1 VQPFPYRFGAPVEPP
16 WFCDREAELGVL
28 TARMRGAIHVF
39 VLSPRRYGK
48 TSLIRRAMDMV
59 EADGAR
65 CAYANLLFATSETEL
80 AATILQAVAHDLL
93 GRAGRA
99 RQSLETILRQLRIT
113 PKVSVGA
120 DGSVSLGLDASTV
133 ASPWLDVV
141 HDAVGLLQRSAKKHP
156 AVLVLDEFQVVA
168 TIGHKGVG
176 GAFKALADEVTNMS
190 IVFSGSHLAV
200 MEKLTKGAGAPL
212 HGMGERLVLDVVPEE
227 PMVAYLQRRARAA
240 GKRLDKATGRLVYR
254 SADAVPNYVQQLAL
268 AAFDAAGSSPVI
280 TEDHVTEGFDT
291 VVEREASTFAQQ
303 FEDLGRAPAQQR
315 IIRALARQPTSS
327 VYAKAFLDAVGVA
340 NANAVTTALRV
351 LDGKELVSRK
361 GRVWDIADPFLRRW
375 LAQ

>member
-1 VQPFPYRFGAPVEPP
+1 MQSSPYRFGAPVEPP
-16 WFCDREAELGVL
+16 WFCDREAELDVL
-28 TARMRGAIHVF
+28 TARMRSGIHVF

-48 TSLIRRAMDMV
+48 TSLIRRAMDVV

-80 AATILQAVAHDLL
+80 ATTILQAVVQDLL

-120 DGSVSLGLDASTV
+120 DGSVSLGLDASAV
-133 ASPWLDVV
+133 ASSWLDVV

-168 TIGHKGVG
+168 TIGREGVG
-176 GAFKALADEVTNMS
+176 GAFKALADEVTNMG

-200 MEKLTKGAGAPL
+200 MEKLANGAGAPL

-227 PMVAYLQRRARAA
+227 PMVAYLQRRARVT

-268 AAFDAAGSSPVI
+268 AAFEAAGSSSVI
-280 TEDHVTEGFDT
+280 TERHVTEGFDT

-303 FEDLGRAPAQQR
+303 FEDLGGAPVQQR
-315 IIRALARQPTSS
+315 VLKELARQPTSS

-351 LDGKELVSRK
+351 LDGKELVARK

>member
-1 VQPFPYRFGAPVEPP
+1 MQSSPYRFGAPVEPP
-16 WFCDREAELGVL
+16 WFCDREAELDVL
-28 TARMRGAIHVF
+28 TARMRSGIHLF

-48 TSLIRRAMDMV
+48 TSLIRRAMDVV

-80 AATILQAVAHDLL
+80 ATTILQAVVHDLL

-113 PKVSVGA
+113 SKVSVGA
-120 DGSVSLGLDASTV
+120 DGSVSLGLDASAV
-133 ASPWLDVV
+133 ASSWLDVV

-168 TIGHKGVG
+168 TIGRKGVG
-176 GAFKALADEVTNMS
+176 GAFKALADEVTNMG

-200 MEKLTKGAGAPL
+200 MEKLAKGAGAPL

-227 PMVAYLQRRARAA
+227 PMVAYLQRRARVT

-268 AAFDAAGSSPVI
+268 AAFEAAGSSSVI
-280 TEDHVTEGFDT
+280 TERHVTEGFDT

-303 FEDLGRAPAQQR
+303 FEDLGGAPVQQR
-315 IIRALARQPTSS
+315 VLKELARQPTSS

-351 LDGKELVSRK
+351 LDGKELVARK

>member
-1 VQPFPYRFGAPVEPP
+1 MQSSPYRFGAPVEPP
-16 WFCDREAELGVL
+16 WFCDREAELDVL

-48 TSLIRRAMDMV
+48 TSLIRRAMDVV

-80 AATILQAVAHDLL
+80 ATTILQAVVHDLL

-120 DGSVSLGLDASTV
+120 DGSVSLGLDAGTV
-133 ASPWLDVV
+133 ASSWLDVV

-168 TIGHKGVG
+168 TIGRKGVG
-176 GAFKALADEVTNMS
+176 GAFKALADEVTNVG
-190 IVFSGSHLAV
+190 IVLSGSHLAV

-227 PMVAYLQRRARAA
+227 PMVAYLQRRARVA

-268 AAFDAAGSSPVI
+268 AAFEAAGSSSVI
-280 TEDHVTEGFDT
+280 TERHVTEGFDT

-303 FEDLGRAPAQQR
+303 FEDLGGAPVQQR
-315 IIRALARQPTSS
+315 VLKELARQPTSS

-351 LDGKELVSRK
+351 LDGKGLVARK

>member
-1 VQPFPYRFGAPVEPP
+1 MQSSPYRFGAPVEPP
-16 WFCDREAELGVL
+16 WFCDREAELDVL
-28 TARMRGAIHVF
+28 TARMRSGIHVF

-48 TSLIRRAMDMV
+48 TSLIRRAMDVV

-80 AATILQAVAHDLL
+80 ATTILQAVVQDLL

-113 PKVSVGA
+113 SKVSVGA
-120 DGSVSLGLDASTV
+120 DGSVSLGLDASAV
-133 ASPWLDVV
+133 ASSWLDVV

-168 TIGHKGVG
+168 TIGRKGVG
-176 GAFKALADEVTNMS
+176 GAFKALADEVTNMG

-200 MEKLTKGAGAPL
+200 MEKLAKGAGAPL

-227 PMVAYLQRRARAA
+227 PMVAYLQRRARVA

-268 AAFDAAGSSPVI
+268 AAFEAAGSSSVI
-280 TEDHVTEGFDT
+280 TERHVTEGFDT

-303 FEDLGRAPAQQR
+303 FEDLGGAPVQQR
-315 IIRALARQPTSS
+315 VLKELARQPTSS

-351 LDGKELVSRK
+351 LDGKGLVARK

>member
-1 VQPFPYRFGAPVEPP
+1 MAQVLDREKLDDILDALHPASESRHDAQVTRADTARKRLADCDRRLARYRAALVNSLGTSQPGHVRSAPYRFGVPIEPP
-16 WFCDREAELGVL
+16 WFCDREAELDVL
-28 TARMRGAIHVF
+28 TARMRSGIHVF

-48 TSLIRRAMDMV
+48 TSLIRRAMDVV

-80 AATILQAVAHDLL
+80 ATTILQAVVQDLL

-113 PKVSVGA
+113 SKVSVGA
-120 DGSVSLGLDASTV
+120 DGSVSLGLDASAV
-133 ASPWLDVV
+133 ASSWLDVV

-168 TIGHKGVG
+168 TIGREGVG
-176 GAFKALADEVTNMS
+176 GAFKALADEVTNMG

-200 MEKLTKGAGAPL
+200 MEKLAKGAGAPL

-227 PMVAYLQRRARAA
+227 PMVAYLQRRARVA

-254 SADAVPNYVQQLAL
+254 SADAQRLRGATVARRAHTTSASVPAC
-268 AAFDAAGSSPVI
+268 
-280 TEDHVTEGFDT
+280 
-291 VVEREASTFAQQ
+291 
-303 FEDLGRAPAQQR
+303 
-315 IIRALARQPTSS
+315 
-327 VYAKAFLDAVGVA
+327 
-340 NANAVTTALRV
+340 
-351 LDGKELVSRK
+351 
-361 GRVWDIADPFLRRW
+361 
-375 LAQ
+375 

>member
-1 VQPFPYRFGAPVEPP
+1 MQSSPYRFGAPVEPP
-16 WFCDREAELGVL
+16 WFCDREAELDVL
-28 TARMRGAIHVF
+28 TARMRSGIHVF

-48 TSLIRRAMDMV
+48 TSLIRRAMDVV

-80 AATILQAVAHDLL
+80 ATTILQAVVQDLL

-113 PKVSVGA
+113 PKASVGA
-120 DGSVSLGLDASTV
+120 DGSVSLGLDASAF
-133 ASPWLDVV
+133 ASSWLDVV

-168 TIGHKGVG
+168 TIGRKGVG
-176 GAFKALADEVTNMS
+176 GAFKALADEVTNMG

-200 MEKLTKGAGAPL
+200 MEKLAKGAGAPL

-227 PMVAYLQRRARAA
+227 PMVAYLQRRARVA

-268 AAFDAAGSSPVI
+268 AAFEAAGSSSVI
-280 TEDHVTEGFDT
+280 TERHVTEGFDT

-303 FEDLGRAPAQQR
+303 FEDLGGAPVQQR
-315 IIRALARQPTSS
+315 VLKELARQPTSS

-351 LDGKELVSRK
+351 LDGKGLVARK

>member
-1 VQPFPYRFGAPVEPP
+1 MQSSPYRFGAPVEPP
-16 WFCDREAELGVL
+16 WFCDREAELDVL

-48 TSLIRRAMDMV
+48 TSLIRRAMDVV

-80 AATILQAVAHDLL
+80 ATTILQAVVHDLL

-113 PKVSVGA
+113 SKVSVGA
-120 DGSVSLGLDASTV
+120 DGSVSLGLDASAV
-133 ASPWLDVV
+133 ASSWLDVV

-168 TIGHKGVG
+168 TIGRKGVG
-176 GAFKALADEVTNMS
+176 GAFKALADEVTNMG

-280 TEDHVTEGFDT
+280 TEGHVTEGFDT
-291 VVEREASTFAQQ
+291 VVERGASTFAQQ

-351 LDGKELVSRK
+351 LDGKELVARK